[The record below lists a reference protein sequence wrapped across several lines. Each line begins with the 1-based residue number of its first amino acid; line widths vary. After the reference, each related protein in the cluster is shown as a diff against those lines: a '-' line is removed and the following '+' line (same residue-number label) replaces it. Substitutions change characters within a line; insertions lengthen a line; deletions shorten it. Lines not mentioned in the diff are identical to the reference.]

1 MRKKAPREFLKDAE
15 REQLK
20 AEEIENRKP
29 LRIKL
34 KLNLCSVN
42 NNNAPAASQHEHS
55 TDLVVPKDKVLIVPS
70 IGHFPEQNRI
80 MPFIEENYSDDPEE
94 PEVTENLE
102 LLTAIIQNYDKQTG
116 LRIFN
121 AIKRRTF
128 PDICL
133 NTSVLHNDVQL
144 SMALTEI
151 ACRLHAVHKTAG
163 ASDYD
168 GGAFIL

>member
-20 AEEIENRKP
+20 VEGTKNQKP

-34 KLNLCSVN
+34 KLNLSSLSN
-42 NNNAPAASQHEHS
+42 TNASAAQHQHS
-55 TDLVVPKDKVLIVPS
+55 TEHVVPKDKVLIVPTT
-70 IGHFPEQNRI
+70 GHFPEQNRI

-121 AIKRRTF
+121 AIKSRAF

-133 NTSVLHNDVQL
+133 GTSVLHNDVQL
-144 SMALTEI
+144 HTALDEI
-151 ACRLHAVHKTAG
+151 ACRLHALHKTVCT
-163 ASDYD
+163 SEYD
-168 GGAFIL
+168 GGLLRT